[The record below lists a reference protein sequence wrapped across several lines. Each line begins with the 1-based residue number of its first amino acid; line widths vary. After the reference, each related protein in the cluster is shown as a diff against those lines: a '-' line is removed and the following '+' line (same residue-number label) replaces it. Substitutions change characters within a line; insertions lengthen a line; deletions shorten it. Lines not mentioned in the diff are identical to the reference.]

1 MYPYEVRKVNIV
13 CYATRMKLTQTE
25 GNNVSLVR
33 LWLITIT
40 IICSVL
46 GGGSG
51 GDGYILCAH
60 GNNVLDDDGE
70 CMRFL
75 SHKKKSQLYLSL
87 TKSMRDCRSNAEITN
102 KLTTHH

>member
-51 GDGYILCAH
+51 GG
-60 GNNVLDDDGE
+60 DGE

-75 SHKKKSQLYLSL
+75 SSEEIPTLLPFLDKKHS
-87 TKSMRDCRSNAEITN
+87 
-102 KLTTHH
+102 

>member
-40 IICSVL
+40 ITIICSVL
-46 GGGSG
+46 GGGVVVVGTFCVHMAIMSWMMMVSVCG
-51 GDGYILCAH
+51 
-60 GNNVLDDDGE
+60 
-70 CMRFL
+70 F
-75 SHKKKSQLYLSL
+75 
-87 TKSMRDCRSNAEITN
+87 
-102 KLTTHH
+102 